1 MEIKSKNTEKT
12 ISPSSKP
19 YSSNQTGRHFKIPQF
34 VETTLSEFINF
45 WKKEY
50 SYFNEDLYDENI
62 GKTLDEAKIL
72 SLYKW
77 KNGNTE
83 ISQKKLQ
90 SIERIYFAEMN
101 KPININCLE
110 DGREYLEKLEGGA
123 IWNIFWLHCLKP
135 RLFPIFDQHTYRS
148 MTQIKNGSFSE
159 IPNKRTKKLQIYFDE
174 YIPFFRDLVSLPLSP
189 RDIDKALFAYGRF
202 LKKGF
207 SGK

>member
-1 MEIKSKNTEKT
+1 MNFE
-12 ISPSSKP
+12 
-19 YSSNQTGRHFKIPQF
+19 IPQLVKATGIDF
-34 VETTLSEFINF
+34 FNF
-45 WKKEY
+45 WKNQY
-50 SYFNEDLYDENI
+50 SYFNEELYDENI

-90 SIERIYFAEMN
+90 SIERIYFAELN
-101 KPININCLE
+101 NPNNINFLE
-110 DGREYLEKLEGGA
+110 GGREYLEKLEGGA
-123 IWNIFWLHCLKP
+123 IWDIFWLHCLNQC
-135 RLFPIFDQHTYRS
+135 LFPIFDQHTYRS

-159 IPNKRTKKLQIYFDE
+159 IPNNRTKKLQIYFDE
-174 YIPFFRDLVSLPLSP
+174 YIPFIRGFDSLSLSP

-207 SGK
+207 SRK

>member
-1 MEIKSKNTEKT
+1 MN
-12 ISPSSKP
+12 
-19 YSSNQTGRHFKIPQF
+19 FKIPQF
-34 VETTLSEFINF
+34 VEATISEFINF

-50 SYFNEDLYDENI
+50 SYFNENLYDENI

-90 SIERIYFAEMN
+90 SIERIYFAELN
-101 KPININCLE
+101 KPNNINCSE
-110 DGREYLEKLEGGA
+110 DGRKYLEQLKGRG

-135 RLFPIFDQHTYRS
+135 DLYPIFDQHTYRS
-148 MTQIKNGSFSE
+148 MTQIKNGSFLE
-159 IPNKRTKKLQIYFDE
+159 IPNNRSKKIKIYFDE
-174 YIPFFRDLVSLPLSP
+174 YIPFIREFDSLSLSP